1 MSDKSVVQDG
11 LRYSKDHEWV
21 RVDGERAWVGI
32 SDHAQHELTEVVF
45 VELPKMGA
53 KLKKGDVLGQVDSVK
68 TVASVYS
75 PVSGQVVEV
84 NSALE
89 NETGLINESPYEK
102 GWLAVLKMDDP
113 SEANQLMDAS
123 AYKKFLDE

>member
-53 KLKKGDVLGQVDSVK
+53 KLKKGDVLGQVESVK

-75 PVSGQVVEV
+75 PVSGEVVEV

-113 SEANQLMDAS
+113 SEANQLMDAP